1 VVIVHLI
8 KKFKILLW
16 IDIHGAS
23 MIQFER
29 TITKSGTLYIVTI
42 PRNVVRINDVK
53 KGDRVFIAI
62 KFEDFVLWMGIKKII
77 NSFKNELA
85 IALPNGKSYKAIWEI
100 LYKNKAPLTIY
111 IFNIDEIEKINQ
123 FIDLEHLEQRT

>member
-1 VVIVHLI
+1 MVLDV
-8 KKFKILLW
+8 
-16 IDIHGAS
+16 
-23 MIQFER
+23 IQFER

-62 KFEDFVLWMGIKKII
+62 KFENFVLWMGIKKII

-85 IALPNGKSYKAIWEI
+85 IALPNGKSYRSIWEI

-111 IFNIDEIEKINQ
+111 IFNVDEIEKINQ

>member
-1 VVIVHLI
+1 VGIVHLI

-29 TITKSGTLYIVTI
+29 TITKSGSLYIVTI
-42 PRNVVRINDVK
+42 PRNVVRVNDIK

-62 KFEDFVLWMGIKKII
+62 KFENFVLWMGIKKII